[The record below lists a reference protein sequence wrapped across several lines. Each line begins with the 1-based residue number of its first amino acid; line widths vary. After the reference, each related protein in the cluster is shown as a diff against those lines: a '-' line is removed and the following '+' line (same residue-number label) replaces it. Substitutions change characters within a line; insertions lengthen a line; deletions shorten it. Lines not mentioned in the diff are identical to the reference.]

1 MRGYGDV
8 DQLELV
14 EVPEPTLQSE
24 DDVLVSVEAAALN
37 HLDLWTL
44 SGIPGL
50 QLEFPHVLC
59 GDGAG
64 VVREVGS
71 AVTQVKPGDRV
82 MLNPGISCH
91 QCRYCLRGRHSL
103 CLQYGLLGEHMSGT
117 LTEAIVVPEP
127 NVVPIPALPDHH
139 DPLSW
144 AEAAAFSLVSLT
156 AWHMLVERARVRPGE
171 TVFIWGIG
179 GGVAST
185 ALKIAKLHGAF
196 VIATSS
202 SEAKLAWA
210 REQGANVVINHQ
222 EVDVVKAVRAATG
235 KAGVDV
241 VVETVGEATWERS
254 LRVLGR
260 GGRLVT
266 CGGTSGPK
274 VSIDVRRLFWY
285 QWDILGSTMGG
296 DGDYRAVTRVLA
308 QGNLRPTVD
317 SLHSL
322 SDARDAFRRLRAG
335 DHLGKVVVDVGGRAN
350 DPALDGVVVA

>member
-1 MRGYGDV
+1 MRGHGDV

-14 EVPEPTLQSE
+14 EVPEPTLQAE
-24 DDVLVSVEAAALN
+24 NDVLVSVEAGALN

-44 SGIPGL
+44 QGLPGL
-50 QLEFPHVLC
+50 NLEFPHILG

-64 VVREVGS
+64 VVREIGS
-71 AVTQVKPGDRV
+71 AVTQVEPGDRV

-91 QCRYCLRGRHSL
+91 RCRYCLEGRHSL
-103 CLQYGLLGEHMSGT
+103 CLQYGLLGEHVPGT
-117 LTEAIVVPEP
+117 LTEKIVVPES
-127 NVVPIPALPDHH
+127 NVVPIPQLPDRH

-156 AWHMLVERARVRPGE
+156 AWRMLVERARVRPGE
-171 TVFIWGIG
+171 TVLIWGIG

-196 VIATSS
+196 VIVTSS
-202 SEAKLAWA
+202 SEEKLEWA
-210 REQGANVVINHQ
+210 REQGADVVINHQ
-222 EVDVVKAVRAATG
+222 DDDVVKAVRAATG
-235 KAGVDV
+235 KAGVDI
-241 VVETVGEATWERS
+241 VVETVGEATWDRS

-266 CGGTSGPK
+266 CGATSGPK
-274 VSIDVRRLFWY
+274 VSVDVRRLFWY

-317 SLHSL
+317 SVHPLH
-322 SDARDAFRRLRAG
+322 DARDAFTRLRSG

-350 DPALDGVVVA
+350 EAALH